1 MMHNLPL
8 LISTLLIIAML
19 ALTSHSSIQVIS
31 GLAVAGPGS
40 TWINLQDASV
50 GTPIASGAAA
60 FVPFG
65 YNGTTYDALYTAT
78 RGNTVAATGLGVSVA
93 YGEFLTSLPTI
104 TTGTYGAIML
114 DSSGRVILGTSTA
127 SIGVVTSAGTK
138 TPADAFAIPT
148 DGSDTLSFMMGY
160 NGATYDRIRSIA
172 NNADA
177 VAVTTLGILP
187 TGSYQYGFNGTTWD
201 RLASGANNA
210 DGEAVRTVGVQESD
224 AYLKGFNGTTY
235 DRIRSVANN
244 ADAVAVTT
252 LGNLAN
258 AVYGYIF
265 NGTTWDRQRSGVITG
280 QALVDWSSTSSSNI
294 ITDTTTAVKATAGI
308 VNRIFVNTAGTTSTA
323 ALYNIASAGCTG
335 TPASGYVATLA
346 TTTAN
351 ASIEL
356 AHTFTLGICVVTASA
371 GAANI
376 SILYR

>member
-1 MMHNLPL
+1 MGYKLFMLELNILNIRRADKKMSIYKRMMHNLPL
-8 LISTLLIIAML
+8 LVSTLLIIAML

-50 GTPIASGAAA
+50 GTPITSGAAA

-93 YGEFLTSLPTI
+93 YGEFLTSLPTL

-114 DSSGRVILGTSTA
+114 DSSGRIILGTSTA

-148 DGSDTLSFMMGY
+148 DGSDTLSFMMGL
-160 NGATYDRIRSIA
+160 NGSSTYDRLRSVGNSTDAVTATSLGILTGASYQYGLNSGGTWDRIRSGG
-172 NNADA
+172 NA
-177 VAVTTLGILP
+177 
-187 TGSYQYGFNGTTWD
+187 
-201 RLASGANNA
+201 A
-210 DGEAVRTVGVQESD
+210 DGEATISVGLAESD
-224 AYLKGFNGTTY
+224 AYVKLLNG
-235 DRIRSVANN
+235 S
-244 ADAVAVTT
+244 
-252 LGNLAN
+252 G
-258 AVYGYIF
+258 
-265 NGTTWDRQRSGVITG
+265 TWDRGRSGVITG

-294 ITDTTTAVKATAGI
+294 TTDTTTAVKATAGI

-376 SILYR
+376 SVLYR

>member
-1 MMHNLPL
+1 MSIYKRMMYNLPL

-50 GTPIASGAAA
+50 GTPITSGAAA

-93 YGEFLTSLPTI
+93 YGEFLTSLPTL

-114 DSSGRVILGTSTA
+114 DSSGRIILGTSTA
-127 SIGVVTSAGTK
+127 SIGVVTSAGSK

-148 DGSDTLSFMMGY
+148 DGSDTLSFMMGL
-160 NGATYDRIRSIA
+160 NGSSTYDRLRSVGNSADAVTATSLGILTGVSYQYGLNSGGTWDRIRSGG
-172 NNADA
+172 NA
-177 VAVTTLGILP
+177 
-187 TGSYQYGFNGTTWD
+187 
-201 RLASGANNA
+201 A
-210 DGEAVRTVGVQESD
+210 DGEATISVGLAESD
-224 AYLKGFNGTTY
+224 AYIKLLNG
-235 DRIRSVANN
+235 S
-244 ADAVAVTT
+244 
-252 LGNLAN
+252 G
-258 AVYGYIF
+258 
-265 NGTTWDRQRSGVITG
+265 TWDRGRSGVITG
-280 QALVDWSSTSSSNI
+280 QALVDWSSTLSNNI
-294 ITDTTTAVKATAGI
+294 TTDTTTAVKATAGI